1 MDGGLLLVH
10 MCVSN
15 CVSIVITT
23 INIIIITTIINI
35 IILSFIIVLTCDFA
49 SNSADAWSPPSRR
62 LEICHLDFDD
72 DDVDEDYDEDDDND
86 DDDDDDNGGN
96 NYDDNDAMMGQE
108 SPSPIV
114 RQACPAQGT

>member
-1 MDGGLLLVH
+1 

-15 CVSIVITT
+15 CVSIVITST
-23 INIIIITTIINI
+23 NIIILTTIINI
-35 IILSFIIVLTCDFA
+35 ILSFFIVLTCDFA

-62 LEICHLDFDD
+62 LEICHLDLDD
-72 DDVDEDYDEDDDND
+72 DGDDGEVDEDYDEDDDND

-96 NYDDNDAMMGQE
+96 NYDDNDAMMGRE

>member
-1 MDGGLLLVH
+1 M
-10 MCVSN
+10 N
-15 CVSIVITT
+15 IIITTT
-23 INIIIITTIINI
+23 INIIL
-35 IILSFIIVLTCDFA
+35 LSFFIVLTCDFA

>member
-23 INIIIITTIINI
+23 INIIVITTIINI
-35 IILSFIIVLTCDFA
+35 ILLSFFIVLTCDFA

-62 LEICHLDFDD
+62 LEICHLDLDD
-72 DDVDEDYDEDDDND
+72 DDDDDEVDEDDDND
-86 DDDDDDNGGN
+86 DDD
-96 NYDDNDAMMGQE
+96 MVMT
-108 SPSPIV
+108 IW
-114 RQACPAQGT
+114 

>member
-23 INIIIITTIINI
+23 TNSIIITTTINI
-35 IILSFIIVLTCDFA
+35 ILLSFFIVLTCDFA

-62 LEICHLDFDD
+62 LEICHLDLDG
-72 DDVDEDYDEDDDND
+72 DDND
-86 DDDDDDNGGN
+86 DDL
-96 NYDDNDAMMGQE
+96 Y
-108 SPSPIV
+108 I
-114 RQACPAQGT
+114 

>member
-1 MDGGLLLVH
+1 MLVH

-23 INIIIITTIINI
+23 MNIIL
-35 IILSFIIVLTCDFA
+35 LSFFIVLTCDFA

-72 DDVDEDYDEDDDND
+72 DGDDDDDDDVDEDYDEDDDND
-86 DDDDDDNGGN
+86 DDGDDDNGGN

>member
-15 CVSIVITT
+15 CVSIVITST
-23 INIIIITTIINI
+23 NIILLTTIINI
-35 IILSFIIVLTCDFA
+35 ILLSFFIVLTCDFA

-72 DDVDEDYDEDDDND
+72 DGDDDDDDEDDDND
-86 DDDDDDNGGN
+86 DDD
-96 NYDDNDAMMGQE
+96 MVMK
-108 SPSPIV
+108 IW
-114 RQACPAQGT
+114 